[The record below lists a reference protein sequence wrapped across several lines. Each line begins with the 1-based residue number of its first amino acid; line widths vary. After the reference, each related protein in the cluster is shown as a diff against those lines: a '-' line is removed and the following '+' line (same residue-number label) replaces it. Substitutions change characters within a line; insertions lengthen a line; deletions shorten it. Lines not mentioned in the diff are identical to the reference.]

1 MKQRGRIFRTACA
14 ALSTTLLAT
23 ACANHSSPS
32 AADRFGGDT
41 VAAPLPATSP
51 YLAVTGIASGYV
63 IWPSGGS
70 WVLLETSD
78 GFAHVVNR
86 TPVAVETDGGLI
98 GSFARGSAAVAV
110 GAHDRLVRSPVL
122 IASSASAGASAWT
135 PAEMPDAV
143 VDARAAVSLAS
154 GTLTAV
160 TTGGDVIARTA
171 TGWATLTGVAKL
183 APQARLRLDGVT
195 WAGATTGWVTGHGP
209 AGPAMAYRT
218 MDAGRTW
225 AAVPASAGRAVAALA
240 PCGAGKSWLLP
251 VIDGAGTISV
261 LRTSDGGLT
270 WARGSALQIPDG
282 VPAWACAGPH
292 VWMAGRASGADRVFA
307 SNDSGQSWV
316 DRGAPPPGLTSLA
329 MTSTGVGF
337 AASSGWHPASLWA
350 VSGDGAHFAPIVLP
364 DWVPTVGAESGG
376 D

>member
-1 MKQRGRIFRTACA
+1 MYHTACA

-23 ACANHSSPS
+23 ACANHGSPS
-32 AADRFGGDT
+32 PAARFGGPT

-51 YLAVTGIASGYV
+51 YLAVTGTASGYA
-63 IWPSGGS
+63 ILPSGGS
-70 WVLLETSD
+70 WVLLQTSD

-98 GSFARGSAAVAV
+98 GSFAPGSAAVAV

-122 IASSASAGASAWT
+122 IASGASTWT
-135 PAEMPDAV
+135 PTEMPDAV

-160 TTGGDVIARTA
+160 TTGGDVIARTE
-171 TGWATLTGVAKL
+171 TGWATLTGVARL
-183 APQARLRLDGVT
+183 APDARLRLDGVT
-195 WAGATTGWVTGHGP
+195 WADATTGWVTGQGP

-218 MDAGRTW
+218 TDAGRTW
-225 AAVPASAGRAVAALA
+225 AGVPASAGTTVAALA

-270 WARGSALQIPDG
+270 WTRGSALPVPGG
-282 VPAWACAGPH
+282 VPAWACAGPQ
-292 VWMAGRASGADRVFA
+292 VWMAGQASGADRVFA
-307 SNDSGQSWV
+307 STDGGQSWV

-329 MTSTGVGF
+329 MTGTGAGF
-337 AASSGWHPASLWA
+337 AVSAGSPASLWT

-364 DWVPTVGAESGG
+364 DWVATIGAEPGG

>member
-1 MKQRGRIFRTACA
+1 VRRSGRRRRTAGA
-14 ALSTTLLAT
+14 VLSTMLLAT
-23 ACANHSSPS
+23 ACGSHGPAG
-32 AADRFGGDT
+32 AAGRFAGRA
-41 VAAPLPATSP
+41 VPAPLPATAP
-51 YLAVTGIASGYV
+51 YLATTGAASGYA

-70 WVLLETSD
+70 WVLLQTSD

-86 TPVAVETDGGLI
+86 TPVGVETDGGLI
-98 GSFARGSAAVAV
+98 ASFGPASTAVAV

-122 IASSASAGASAWT
+122 MASAAGAWL
-135 PAEMPDAV
+135 PAEMPGAV
-143 VDARAAVSLAS
+143 VDARDAVAWAS

-160 TTGGDVIARTA
+160 TTGGAVIARTA

-183 APQARLRLDGVT
+183 APDARLRLDGVT
-195 WAGATTGWVTGHGP
+195 WADATTGWITGQGP

-218 MDAGRTW
+218 TDAGRTW
-225 AAVPASAGRAVAALA
+225 AGVPASAGTAVAALA

-251 VIDGAGTISV
+251 VIDTAGTVSV
-261 LRTSDGGLT
+261 LRTSDRGVT
-270 WARGSALQIPDG
+270 WTRGSALPIPSG
-282 VPAWACAGPH
+282 EPEWACAGPR

-307 SNDSGQSWV
+307 SADGGQSWV

-329 MTSTGVGF
+329 MTGTGVGF
-337 AASSGWHPASLWA
+337 AASAGSPASLWA

-364 DWVPTVGAESGG
+364 DWVATIGAESGG